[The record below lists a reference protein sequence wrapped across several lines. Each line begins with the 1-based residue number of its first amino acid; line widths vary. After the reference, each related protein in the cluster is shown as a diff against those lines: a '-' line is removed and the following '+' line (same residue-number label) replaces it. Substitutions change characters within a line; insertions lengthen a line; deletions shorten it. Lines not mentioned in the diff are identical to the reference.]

1 MNITKLRG
9 LIQESIQEYLK
20 EIDAAGDRA
29 AVEAKMAKI
38 DEAIKN
44 REDKISRAE
53 ALTEDEDMKEM
64 VNTGKIAS
72 MKKEIKLFEKAKA
85 KYQKQ
90 LDKMDGKTTPK
101 KEIDEFTDLSQDG
114 KGLGIGPIVPPEEL
128 EKPKK
133 ENMNES
139 FVRMQKLAGLI
150 TESEYKEKTNEIF
163 GFGGNKAKA
172 GDSVRVEVKGQSI
185 VFKVEDSGAVIEKN
199 DTQYDTVRGKVRIGK
214 YGFKIEQ
221 GKDWSG
227 LGPIMKI
234 DKIFLNGKEVKQLT
248 LPS

>member
-1 MNITKLRG
+1 MDINKLRG

-72 MKKEIKLFEKAKA
+72 LKKEIKLFEKAKS

-90 LDKMDGKTTPK
+90 LDKMDGKTAPK

-150 TESEYKEKTNEIF
+150 TESEYKEKTDEAAGPYSTNRNMGDDIINNNADEVYQYNMFDRMDILANIQDLNTLKTKLRLLVSDWYNE
-163 GFGGNKAKA
+163 GFEK
-172 GDSVRVEVKGQSI
+172 
-185 VFKVEDSGAVIEKN
+185 EDIQEYMN
-199 DTQYDTVRGKVRIGK
+199 
-214 YGFKIEQ
+214 F
-221 GKDWSG
+221 
-227 LGPIMKI
+227 LI
-234 DKIFLNGKEVKQLT
+234 DEI
-248 LPS
+248 

>member
-72 MKKEIKLFEKAKA
+72 MKKEIKLFEKAKS

-90 LDKMDGKTTPK
+90 LDKMDGKTAPK

-139 FVRMQKLAGLI
+139 FIRMQKLAGLI
-150 TESEYKEKTNEIF
+150 TEGYDRLSDTDISNYWSIMVDNQPDDVKKILIDLTTGELPFEKFISNTNDDIYDSF
-163 GFGGNKAKA
+163 RDDLYY
-172 GDSVRVEVKGQSI
+172 GD
-185 VFKVEDSGAVIEKN
+185 ED
-199 DTQYDTVRGKVRIGK
+199 
-214 YGFKIEQ
+214 
-221 GKDWSG
+221 
-227 LGPIMKI
+227 
-234 DKIFLNGKEVKQLT
+234 
-248 LPS
+248 